1 MRSDAELV
9 RAVGA
14 GDGTALAELCMR
26 WQRPLYRFLHRYG
39 AGDDADDL
47 FQETWIR
54 VVRSARRFDGERR
67 FSTWLFQIALNLA
80 RDEGRRR
87 GRTEPDEGVDVADPD
102 GIERVERTID
112 ARRLLDGLPEAQR
125 EVVLLRLFADRSED
139 ECAEIL
145 GCPRGT
151 VKSRLHLA
159 VKRLSEQARTEGDPA

>member
-9 RAVGA
+9 RAVGE
-14 GDGTALAELCMR
+14 GDGTALGELCER
-26 WQRPLYRFLHRYG
+26 WERPLHRFLHRAG

-54 VVRSARRFDGERR
+54 VVRSARLFDGERR

-80 RDEGRRR
+80 RDAGRRR
-87 GRTEPDEGVDVADPD
+87 ARTEPDAELDPISAD
-102 GIERVERTID
+102 GMERVERTLD
-112 ARRLLDGLPEAQR
+112 AKRLLDSLPEAQR
-125 EVVLLRLFADRSED
+125 EVVLLRLFADRTEE

-159 VKRLSEQARTEGDPA
+159 VKRLSERNRDEGEPS

>member
-14 GDGTALAELCMR
+14 GEGAALADLCTR

-54 VVRSARRFDGERR
+54 VVRSAQRFDGERR

-80 RDEGRRR
+80 RDAGRRR
-87 GRTEPDEGVDVADPD
+87 MRSEPVRDVDVADPE
-102 GIERVERTID
+102 GIERVERALD
-112 ARRLLDGLPEAQR
+112 AQRLLEALPEAQR

-159 VKRLSEQARTEGDPA
+159 VKRLSERTRTEGGPS

>member
-9 RAVGA
+9 RAVGE
-14 GDGTALAELCMR
+14 GDGAALAELCTR
-26 WQRPLYRFLHRYG
+26 WQRPLYRFLHRSG

-47 FQETWIR
+47 FQDTWIR
-54 VVRSARRFDGERR
+54 VVRSARLFDADRR

-80 RDEGRRR
+80 RDAGRRR
-87 GRTEPDEGVDVADPD
+87 ARAEPVGDLDPADPG
-102 GIERVERTID
+102 GIESVERSLD
-112 ARRLLDGLPEAQR
+112 AKRLLDSLPEAQR

-159 VKRLSEQARTEGDPA
+159 VKRLAERTRTEGGRS